1 MNKTLIIV
9 PAYNE
14 EESIAGTLQ
23 DLLMIKQERPFIDI
37 CVIND
42 GSKDRTS
49 SIVEPFQNIKLVNLP
64 YNLGIGGAVQT
75 GYRYAYQHGYDIA
88 IQFDADG
95 QHNAESIDAL
105 IEPILSREANMV
117 IGSRF
122 LEKTDYKSTMSRRIG
137 IYYFTLL
144 LRLLT
149 GRIFTDPT
157 SGYRS
162 IDKKIISLFAFNYP
176 KDYPEPEVLI
186 HLTRRSFKVKEIT
199 VHMKAR
205 QGGRSSIT
213 PLKSIY
219 YMTKVT
225 LSIVIQRI
233 IRE

>member
-14 EESIAGTLQ
+14 EESIAATLR
-23 DLLMIKQERPFIDI
+23 DLLIIKQERPFIDI

-42 GSKDRTS
+42 GSKDRTA
-49 SIVEPFQNIKLVNLP
+49 SIVESFEDVTLVNLP

-75 GYRYAYQHGYDIA
+75 GYRYAHQHGYDIA

-95 QHNAESIDAL
+95 QHNADSIDAL
-105 IEPILSREANMV
+105 IQPILSGEADMV
-117 IGSRF
+117 VGSRF
-122 LEKTDYKSTMSRRIG
+122 LEKTDYKGAVSRRLG

-149 GRIFTDPT
+149 GLTFTDPT
-157 SGYRS
+157 SGYRA
-162 IDKKIISLFAFNYP
+162 INKKIISLFAFDYP

-186 HLTRRSFKVKEIT
+186 HLTRKGFNIKEIT

-205 QGGRSSIT
+205 QGGSSSIT

-233 IRE
+233 VRE